1 MPEDPLSVLDDDVR
15 RDLPEQDHP
24 RWLAPMKAVLTD
36 DRFSDE
42 DWIFE
47 RKLDGI
53 RLLLFRD
60 GDRVRLVT
68 RNRKRRNSTFPEIVD
83 ALHEQPVDDVV
94 LDAEIVA
101 FDGNQ
106 TSFSRLQGRS
116 QLQDEDRARASDIA
130 VHAYVFDVLHLA
142 GRDLRD
148 LPLRDRKR
156 VLRAALDWQDPL
168 RFTTHR
174 NTDGEQFW
182 REACDRGWEGV
193 IAKRASSR
201 YRGSRTKDW
210 LKFKCVAEQEFV
222 VGGFTEP
229 GGSRIGFGALLVG
242 YWSDDGDDRALRY
255 AGSVGTGYDDDT
267 LRELRDRLDGL
278 ERGTTPFADDDGLP
292 SDDVHWVSPRLV
304 AQVGFT
310 EWTHKDRLRHPR
322 FLGLR
327 DDKEPDDVVRET
339 PASAP
344 ESEQTETR
352 HG

>member
-1 MPEDPLSVLDDDVR
+1 MPDDPLAVLDDDVR
-15 RDLPEQDHP
+15 RDLPAQEHP
-24 RWLAPMKAVLTD
+24 RWLEPMRAVLTD

-53 RLLLFRD
+53 RLLLYRN
-60 GDRVRLVT
+60 GDDVRLLT

-83 ALHEQPVDDVV
+83 ALREQHLDDVV
-94 LDAEIVA
+94 LDVEVVA
-101 FDGNQ
+101 FDGDL

-116 QLQDEDRARASDIA
+116 QVQDEQRARNSDIA
-130 VHAYVFDVLHLA
+130 VYAYAFDVLHLD

-156 VLRAALDWQDPL
+156 VLRAAVDWRDPL

-174 NTDGEQFW
+174 NTEGEQFW
-182 REACDRGWEGV
+182 REACDRGWEGL

-210 LKFKCVAEQEFV
+210 LKFKCVNEQEFV

-229 GGSRIGFGALLVG
+229 GGSRVGFGALLVG
-242 YWSDDGDDRALRY
+242 FWTGDGDHRELRY

-267 LRELRDRLDGL
+267 LRELRDRLDRL
-278 ERGTTPFADDDGLP
+278 ERKTVPFAAADGLP
-292 SDDVHWVSPRLV
+292 SGDDVHWVTPRLV

-310 EWTHKDRLRHPR
+310 EWTHRDRLRHPR

-327 DDKEPDDVVRET
+327 SDKDPDDVVRERPA
-339 PASAP
+339 PASD
-344 ESEQTETR
+344 E
-352 HG
+352 